1 MKTFPAT
8 WFLCAALLLT
18 GCTLFVDSK
27 ASFLKSAEGRATQ
40 QEVEQEW
47 GPPVMISSRPTG
59 ESRWV
64 YEVREEEPGS
74 RWSSSGL
81 WCDQY
86 VLMFDRDRVLRGWT
100 HRTHFHGG
108 ERMPAFCVPEG
119 K

>member
-1 MKTFPAT
+1 MKTFPT
-8 WFLCAALLLT
+8 TCFLCAAFLLT
-18 GCTLFVDSK
+18 GCALFGDSK

-40 QEVEQEW
+40 QQIEQEW
-47 GPPVMISSRPTG
+47 GPPVAMASGPTG